1 MDDFTTIR
9 LKKKVIEK
17 FKGYSK
23 KSSPSYSETLD
34 FMIAFFQDTG
44 LSPYDTMNNPILSCT
59 ISLNKRTDAVA
70 AILRNIE
77 KTQLIPTRE
86 MLESLFE
93 EVEKE
98 EPEYIERTQEE
109 IEASKTKTE
118 RLLDY
123 YSEELDKNRKELYN
137 LKTEFS
143 NLLSDLIYI
152 KSAFG
157 KSYYRLDISKE
168 KIEDI
173 KSIFL

>member
-23 KSSPSYSETLD
+23 KTSPSYSETLD
-34 FMIAFFQDTG
+34 FMIAFFEDTG
-44 LSPYDTMNNPILSCT
+44 ISPYDTMNNPILSCT

-93 EVEKE
+93 EEEKK
-98 EPEYIERTQEE
+98 EPLYIERKQKE
-109 IEASKTKTE
+109 IKASKTKTE
-118 RLLDY
+118 KLLDY
-123 YSEELDKNRKELYN
+123 YSKEFDKSTKELRDVKAE
-137 LKTEFS
+137 LS
-143 NLLSDLIYI
+143 NLLSEMSYI
-152 KSAFG
+152 KKAFG

-168 KIEDI
+168 KIEDL
-173 KSIFL
+173 KSAFL

>member
-1 MDDFTTIR
+1 
-9 LKKKVIEK
+9 
-17 FKGYSK
+17 
-23 KSSPSYSETLD
+23 
-34 FMIAFFQDTG
+34 
-44 LSPYDTMNNPILSCT
+44 
-59 ISLNKRTDAVA
+59 
-70 AILRNIE
+70 